1 MLMPPSDGADA
12 VVRSVSTAPSIDMVS
27 LPSKRASLPAI
38 LDNGAEDEEGEE
50 EEERS
55 TPRAA
60 PTAPSEHASAPE
72 LPGSYS
78 LDEAATSTDA
88 VLTAPSESTVSPRA
102 AIEAEDVKVD
112 HFVRPSARQKKIPT
126 LSKVSVVNASEDGGT
141 NKYEQLKTRSS
152 CRQSSSVD
160 YRNVLGKT
168 YINEYRIMKLLGEG
182 SFGTVFRA
190 VNERADHI
198 PEESDVAIKVP
209 PTGHRRAL

>member
-12 VVRSVSTAPSIDMVS
+12 IVRSVSTAPSIDMVS

-50 EEERS
+50 ERS

-78 LDEAATSTDA
+78 IDEAATSMDA
-88 VLTAPSESTVSPRA
+88 ALTAATSESTVSPRA
-102 AIEAEDVKVD
+102 AIEAEDVKAD

-141 NKYEQLKTRSS
+141 NKYEQLKTRAS